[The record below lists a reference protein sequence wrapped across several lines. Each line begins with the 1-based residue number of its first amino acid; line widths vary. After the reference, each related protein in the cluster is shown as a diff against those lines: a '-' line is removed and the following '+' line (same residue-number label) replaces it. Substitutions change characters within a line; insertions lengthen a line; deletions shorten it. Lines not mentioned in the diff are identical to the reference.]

1 MCSASYFSRFPARR
15 MDGAG
20 LLFDFEDEDWG
31 VGPAP
36 GFRRR
41 RERVFRP
48 RVNLEWPLPGSFR

>member
-1 MCSASYFSRFPARR
+1 

-48 RVNLEWPLPGSFR
+48 RVNLEWQTEKRNQAINTRITPVMSD